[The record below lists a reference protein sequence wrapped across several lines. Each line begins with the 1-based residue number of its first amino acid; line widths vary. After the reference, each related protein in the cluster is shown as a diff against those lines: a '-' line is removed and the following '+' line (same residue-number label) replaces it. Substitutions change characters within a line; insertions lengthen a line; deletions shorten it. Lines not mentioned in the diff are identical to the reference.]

1 MQYEFSGQMS
11 SARVILYHKQSTSAM
26 TRFFK
31 LNDGGVLIGGEIPKL
46 ARVITGEVKDDPSVV
61 SHPAAIVAE
70 LAAWLGLSVDA
81 FEVETEYA
89 ELLEVPGELI
99 RMNLI
104 RFTTIDPP
112 FAEAEQ
118 VGASF
123 IALTQARGLESVEL
137 ELLRSAYTMIM
148 EG

>member
-1 MQYEFSGQMS
+1 MSDFSGLLDGS
-11 SARVILYHKQSTSAM
+11 RVILFHKQSTSAM

-31 LNDGGVLIGGEIPKL
+31 LNDGGVLIGGEPPKL
-46 ARVITGEVKDDPSVV
+46 ARVITGEVKDDQSVV
-61 SHPAAIVAE
+61 SHPAAIVNE
-70 LAAWLGLSVDA
+70 LAAWLGLPVDA
-81 FEVETEYA
+81 FEVEREYA

-99 RMNLI
+99 RVNLI

-112 FAEAEQ
+112 FSEAEQ

-123 IALTQARGLESVEL
+123 IALTQAGGLDAVEL
-137 ELLRSAYTMIM
+137 ALLRSAYTMIM